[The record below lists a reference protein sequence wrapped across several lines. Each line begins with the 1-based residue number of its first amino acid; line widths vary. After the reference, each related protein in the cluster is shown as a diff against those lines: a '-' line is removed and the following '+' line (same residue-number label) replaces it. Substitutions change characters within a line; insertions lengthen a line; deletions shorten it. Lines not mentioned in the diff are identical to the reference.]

1 MQNLHV
7 LAESQGQSAEAI
19 LAFQT
24 NELLKRIVIR
34 MIDVKENTRRVI
46 QPNVIVMP
54 PYNVA
59 EADRDGRLD
68 RDIPIRDTIEMRE
81 QNIIVINSANRQTHT
96 PLKTLR
102 RGRNGGPRAINS
114 LPTFRRRWWQCI
126 TLHRRR
132 PVQGDIIHWLWQGFF
147 NSRR

>member
-7 LAESQGQSAEAI
+7 LAESQSQPARAI
-19 LAFQT
+19 LALQT
-24 NELLKRIVIR
+24 NELLKRIVVR

-46 QPNVIVMP
+46 QPDVISTP
-54 PYNVA
+54 SHNVA

-81 QNIIVINSANRQTHT
+81 QNIIVVNSANRQTHT

-102 RGRNGGPRAINS
+102 RRRNGGPRAINS
-114 LPTFRRRWWQCI
+114 LSTFRR
-126 TLHRRR
+126 
-132 PVQGDIIHWLWQGFF
+132 
-147 NSRR
+147 

>member
-7 LAESQGQSAEAI
+7 LAESQSQTAEAI

-24 NELLKRIVIR
+24 NELLKRIIVR
-34 MIDVKENTRRVI
+34 MIHVKENTRRVI
-46 QPNVIVMP
+46 QSNIIIMP
-54 PYNVA
+54 PHNVA

-81 QNIIVINSANRQTHT
+81 QNIIVVNSANRQTHT

-102 RGRNGGPRAINS
+102 RRRNGGPRAIHS
-114 LPTFRRRWWQCI
+114 LPTFRR
-126 TLHRRR
+126 
-132 PVQGDIIHWLWQGFF
+132 
-147 NSRR
+147 